1 MHARVRAAG
10 SDLPLEHYDLFAVS
24 NHHGILG
31 GGHYVA
37 HGLLQETGQ
46 WYNFND
52 SAVTPIPA
60 SEIGGLHPPPPPPP
74 PSPSVGA
81 CGVLMADAPTVSA
94 LPSLAVTPASYMLF
108 YRRCDGRPAHHQ
120 SGRPAVLSQPFLSR
134 FSAAE
139 SVRRP
144 TQAKHRPH
152 RLPAAEAPPEIHA
165 HRVRVLFCLIAD
177 CF

>member
-1 MHARVRAAG
+1 VVQLQR
-10 SDLPLEHYDLFAVS
+10 
-24 NHHGILG
+24 LG
-31 GGHYVA
+31 GDANSRLRDWWVA
-37 HGLLQETGQ
+37 PSSS
-46 WYNFND
+46 F
-52 SAVTPIPA
+52 SR
-60 SEIGGLHPPPPPPP
+60 P
-74 PSPSVGA
+74 PSAPSSLPSVGA

-94 LPSLAVTPASYMLF
+94 RPSLAVTPASYMLF

>member
-1 MHARVRAAG
+1 VVQLQR
-10 SDLPLEHYDLFAVS
+10 
-24 NHHGILG
+24 LG
-31 GGHYVA
+31 GDANSRLRDWWVA
-37 HGLLQETGQ
+37 PSSS
-46 WYNFND
+46 F
-52 SAVTPIPA
+52 SR
-60 SEIGGLHPPPPPPP
+60 P
-74 PSPSVGA
+74 PSAPSSLPSVGA
-81 CGVLMADAPTVSA
+81 CGVLMAGDPTVSA
-94 LPSLAVTPASYMLF
+94 RPSLAVTPASYMLF

-120 SGRPAVLSQPFLSR
+120 SGRPAVSSQPFLSRFSAVSQPFLSR

>member
-1 MHARVRAAG
+1 MVQLQR
-10 SDLPLEHYDLFAVS
+10 
-24 NHHGILG
+24 LG
-31 GGHYVA
+31 GDANSRLRDWWVA
-37 HGLLQETGQ
+37 PSSS
-46 WYNFND
+46 
-52 SAVTPIPA
+52 SA
-60 SEIGGLHPPPPPPP
+60 SSL
-74 PSPSVGA
+74 PSVGA
-81 CGVLMADAPTVSA
+81 CGVLMAGAPTVSA
-94 LPSLAVTPASYMLF
+94 RPSLAVTPASYMLF

-165 HRVRVLFCLIAD
+165 HCGDTWYCRV
-177 CF
+177 